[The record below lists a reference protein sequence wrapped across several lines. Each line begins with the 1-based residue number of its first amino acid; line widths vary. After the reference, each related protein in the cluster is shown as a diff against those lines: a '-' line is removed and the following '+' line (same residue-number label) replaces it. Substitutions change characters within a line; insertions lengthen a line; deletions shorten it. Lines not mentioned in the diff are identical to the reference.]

1 MLKSIGIAAL
11 LLSVSGAALAN
22 GQDCKTKTVWVF
34 GLFPIKEQVC
44 EITKR
49 TAVAPEFDAATAAGG
64 VTLFAGGLAIF
75 LGRRRSKVAA

>member
-11 LLSVSGAALAN
+11 LLSLSGAAFAKAE
-22 GQDCKTKTVWVF
+22 GCKTVWLWGIIPLQDCQV
-34 GLFPIKEQVC
+34 IKH
-44 EITKR
+44 TPR
-49 TAVAPEFDAATAAGG
+49 TAVAPEFDGATAAGA